1 LILIRCKSVTFRLIL
16 ANNRWLYLFAFAQVT
31 A

>member
-1 LILIRCKSVTFRLIL
+1 LILIRCKSVTFRLIP
-16 ANNRWLYLFAFAQVT
+16 ANNRRLYLFVFAQVT